1 MATKQI
7 NIDLTPHFDS
17 LLKSKVSS
25 GRYESPSEVVR
36 EGLRLLEERDEL
48 QANLDKIQ
56 REIEVGWRQSLNGEV
71 VDGPAVFAEIR
82 RLSKARRS
90 KTKSRR

>member
-7 NIDLTPHFDS
+7 NINVTPHFDS

-36 EGLRLLEERDEL
+36 EGLRLLEQRDEQL
-48 QANLDKIQ
+48 ATLEKVQ
-56 REIEVGWRQSLNGEV
+56 REIEVGWRQSVRGETMN
-71 VDGPAVFAEIR
+71 GPAVFAEIR
-82 RLSKARRS
+82 RLSKTRRS